1 MPGKTRVFGAS
12 QGAFGERLAADW
24 RTLIQVPEGMSY
36 EAASTLFIT
45 YPTSYAAL
53 VTRAKL
59 QKDEVGCACCRHC
72 LQARVSSRSLTSPLL
87 AILTPQW
94 CLVHAGA
101 GGVGLCAVQI
111 AKGECRASARPGQ
124 RVRARSTHL
133 SPSVALG
140 AKVIATAG
148 SAEKL
153 RVCKEKG
160 GADFALD
167 YTKPDWQKEVLKITG
182 GKGANVIYDPVGM
195 IQPSLKCIAWNGRA
209 VVVGF
214 AAGSIEKVCACQATF
229 TVSCGTD

>member
-1 MPGKTRVFGAS
+1 
-12 QGAFGERLAADW
+12 
-24 RTLIQVPEGMSY
+24 LI
-36 EAASTLFIT
+36 
-45 YPTSYAAL
+45 
-53 VTRAKL
+53 
-59 QKDEVGCACCRHC
+59 
-72 LQARVSSRSLTSPLL
+72 
-87 AILTPQW
+87 
-94 CLVHAGA
+94 
-101 GGVGLCAVQI
+101 
-111 AKGECRASARPGQ
+111 
-124 RVRARSTHL
+124 
-133 SPSVALG
+133 ALG

-214 AAGSIEKVCACQATF
+214 AAGSIEKVCVYVKPLVLISYDSDLSRHIIPQIPMNLVLLKNISLVGVHWVRLQSHSA
-229 TVSCGTD
+229 